1 MRRQKNCNRK
11 KIFVPKEHVI
21 IVEGNDDSEYVGYE
35 LIDNIKGSL
44 GKVIRIEEMPASDVF
59 IVIYKEKEIILPI
72 TDDFIEE
79 INETTKII
87 KYNAPEGLIDLYLE

>member
-1 MRRQKNCNRK
+1 
-11 KIFVPKEHVI
+11 
-21 IVEGNDDSEYVGYE
+21 
-35 LIDNIKGSL
+35 
-44 GKVIRIEEMPASDVF
+44 MPASDVF